1 MSVFEKASAD
11 LLAKIKSASS
21 FDDLA
26 TYFKAAFGIGE
37 TITPEKR
44 DPDKDA
50 NAYKDGDS
58 DYGVQVRG
66 KKARERVNEMAREIL
81 AQVDDPEDLTP
92 EQRDILKQYSGRGG
106 LTENSQY
113 EYYTPEHVAEG
124 VWGAMQVNGFANG
137 NVLEPSCGHGIFLS
151 TKPAGT
157 IVSGNDLDP
166 TGSKVARLLHPADHV
181 SNAPFEQIVMQTPDD
196 TFDGC
201 VGNVPFGG
209 ARGKFM
215 HDDPAFKDEK
225 RIECYFIHRIIDKT
239 KPGGLIC
246 LVVPTGVVGNKGVK
260 WSRFRADISKKAEF
274 LGAHKLPSKTF
285 GNQGTDT
292 VVDVIVLKK
301 HPRDLLDKVDD
312 LPLDTLKASNVLWGE
327 FIQGMYWQGE
337 GRPFIM
343 GKYVPKV
350 EGDRWSREVV
360 DGDVDN
366 AGLKAKLAQRFE
378 SRIDWPALE
387 VAPLVPKT
395 YAEGDRKSV
404 GGQQYA
410 FVAGSWQKLIEVQA
424 KTPIAKDRY
433 GAESVDEL
441 KGLLDDLPGCLSI
454 SMDQAL
460 RVYKDYPDAMS
471 PIQRKVV
478 EFALSQPGDEKC
490 QEQIWRGSIIGNMIG
505 RAMSKSDAGEDC
517 TADLDALRDLVA
529 GEVAKYGHPKNNK
542 KLVLTGDGVQ
552 GFGLFLN
559 AMDKDGNFSDL
570 LQGKKLDKAQAD
582 STSYDEGD
590 IQDIVRHLFVREGNE
605 SIEIEDVKALY
616 TGKIVIET
624 LADVAEIEGVAIS
637 PDGHIYPVNA
647 YCAGEITGKLADLSA
662 AIAQEDDPRLVAKFQ
677 AQIDE
682 INRKRTITKPEDI
695 AFSLQHKWFSKRY
708 VVEFLRDYG
717 YVKASY
723 GRIATV
729 EEEDYSGNMV
739 KKEQFVED
747 FEAQDG
753 IFIGIPEV
761 KFDKQFLKYLGG
773 GKVTSNDQDTIE
785 KYREQVATMEAQFNA
800 FMQQHQDIEDVA
812 AEYNARFNNFIP
824 QQYDD
829 MPLEGMEGYLSGR
842 INPHTY
848 QCSEVRRLSDMGSGI
863 CGFNTGLG
871 KSFMGLSLAAY
882 NHSKGRSKRAC
893 IVVPSA
899 TLENWYHE
907 ARAIYSDAHM
917 AKIHFIG
924 LRPKRNKKGNVQNR
938 PILGKDGNPRTWGN
952 GSEMLQDV
960 VEFRN
965 SKEQVY
971 EDMWAIPQSNY
982 ALVVMTKEKFG
993 MIPVRP
999 ETKSAYVDKM
1009 VGKAL
1014 MSERVAASMMK
1025 DDEKAAGKKKTYKD
1039 DVKQATLEGK
1049 FGDDGTKKSDALP
1062 YLEDMGFDSVLTDE
1076 THFYKNSMEAGDQT
1090 QGIAYLPTAPSAK
1103 IARDMALKSDYIRE
1117 MNNGRGVYGLS
1128 ATPVTNSPFEIFNI
1142 LTLVCPLE
1150 EFERF
1155 GVYSVD
1161 DFVRVFGQIEN
1172 VDKMTIS
1179 GEVKSVQGLTGF
1191 QNLDGLRNLFH
1202 KYVNLKKMK
1211 DVGAVVHEPMAVE
1224 KDELVAMSEGQE
1236 NVYEVLR
1243 SRAKEAA
1250 KKAAGGGGKSAGEIF
1265 SIIRDMDRVT
1275 TDLDLYYHTMTFIF
1289 PIESAPQVD
1298 KIVSSLPISLEREF
1312 LDEDTGDKKKTFI
1325 DANITLENLEY
1336 AIKLVVPEE
1345 FEDQVVMQF
1354 TGLGIDASRVSHP
1367 LTPKYAK
1374 LMENLKS
1381 HFESN
1386 GRQIVFT
1393 EEKSQH
1399 QKIKRI
1405 IVNHLPVTED
1415 QIAIINAED
1424 ASGDKLDKISKAY
1437 NAGTYRIVI
1446 ANKKAEVGVNL
1457 QQGTSAIHHLTL
1469 PWTPAS
1475 INQRNGR
1482 GVRQGNERETVDVFY
1497 YCGKGSFDLYR
1508 KDLLKAKAGWIDE
1521 LFTGEGSTARNG
1533 DATSGEDFMDL
1544 LADDPEEAARIR
1556 KERLAKEQA
1565 KRAER
1570 DRANMV
1576 NKLMALAAN
1585 HAALLQMD
1593 TEREARRE
1601 KLKSDL
1607 VDVHSKLARL
1617 KNNEAEQEKQDKA
1630 QAEINALQARL
1641 DGLDAVYD
1649 DKKAKVSSRVKIA
1662 ANFLRQ
1668 QSKDGKLPF
1677 DAALIDNPQNAIADT
1692 YGTLYAVG
1700 DVLEHDDNIIKITGV
1715 DVVARTVIGEA
1726 LVGYVSYEW
1735 KRGIEL
1741 KKLQG
1746 WKKVS
1751 YSERELSMKVLLSES
1766 HYYYELPTLG
1776 IDAAT
1781 FKELGEGARIQAP
1794 IVYVAEGETRVKW
1807 EDYSGYDPQH
1817 AEIVWPE
1824 PTQETFRA
1832 AVCKAYLE
1840 VRRESTYFGTNA
1852 KKFMETLFGANYAD
1866 VALEY
1871 GTKATESDVR
1881 AWVVNEYE
1889 KLKLTM
1895 AVTTATEES
1904 NRYYRAEAD
1913 IVARAQALGDN
1924 KDEIK
1929 NVSRAAMTEIKA
1941 ALDARVREERE
1952 EEQRVRAAQ
1961 RAQEEAEK
1969 AARDA
1974 EELAKMKADP
1984 AYKEVSAEWVDK
1996 FSSIGITIKYNT
2008 KPVAFRGMKGT
2019 SNTFG
2024 RLFLNDKAGKNG
2036 HIYRVKEILKNR
2048 YGSTFTDSWDEHY
2061 GAWWHF
2067 DASKA
2072 TLENL
2077 YDLLS

>member
-1 MSVFEKASAD
+1 MSIFEKASAD
-11 LLAKIKSASS
+11 LLAKIQSAAS
-21 FDDLA
+21 FEYLA
-26 TYFKAAFGIGE
+26 TYFKAAFGIRE
-37 TITPEKR
+37 PITPETR
-44 DPDKDA
+44 DQDKDA

-113 EYYTPEHVAEG
+113 EYYTPPHVAEG
-124 VWGAMQVNGFANG
+124 VWDAMKANGFANG
-137 NVLEPSCGHGIFLS
+137 NVLEPSCGHGVFLS
-151 TKPAGT
+151 SKPEGV

-209 ARGKFM
+209 ARGKSM
-215 HDDPAFKDEK
+215 HDDPAYKDEK
-225 RIECYFIHRIIDKT
+225 RIECYFIQRIIDKT
-239 KPGGLIC
+239 KPSGLIA
-246 LVVPTGVVGNKGVK
+246 LVVPTGVVGNKGAK

-285 GNQGTDT
+285 GQQGTDT
-292 VVDVIVLKK
+292 VTDVIVLRK
-301 HPRDLLDKVDD
+301 HPRDLLDRVQD
-312 LPLDTLKASNVLWGE
+312 LPLETLKSTNVLWAE
-327 FIQGMYWQGE
+327 FLQGMYWQGE
-337 GRPFIM
+337 GRQFIM
-343 GKYVPKV
+343 GKYIPKV
-350 EGDRWSREVV
+350 DSDRWSREIV

-378 SRIDWPALE
+378 SRIDWAALD
-387 VAPLVPKT
+387 VAPVVTKT

-404 GGQQYA
+404 GGQQYE
-410 FVAGSWQKLIEVQA
+410 FVAGSWQKVIEIQA
-424 KTPIAKDRY
+424 RTPISKDRY
-433 GAESVDEL
+433 GAESVEEL
-441 KGLLDDLPGCLSI
+441 RAMLSDLPGCLSI

-460 RVYKDYPDAMS
+460 RVYKDYPDALS
-471 PIQRKVV
+471 PMQQKVV

-490 QEQIWRGSIIGNMIG
+490 QEQVWRGSIIGNMIG
-505 RAMSKSDAGEDC
+505 RAMSKADSGEDC
-517 TADLDALRDLVA
+517 TADLDALRDLIT
-529 GEVAKYGHPKNNK
+529 GDVAKYGHPKNNK

-559 AMDKDGNFSDL
+559 AVDKDGNFSDL
-570 LQGKKLDKAQAD
+570 LQGKKLEKAKAGD
-582 STSYDEGD
+582 TKYDDGD
-590 IQDIVRHLFVREGNE
+590 VQDIVRHLFVREGKE
-605 SIEIEDVKALY
+605 AIEVEDVKALY
-616 TGKIVIET
+616 KGRIVIET
-624 LADVAEIEGVAIS
+624 LADVAEIDGIAVS
-637 PDGHIYPVNA
+637 QDGHIYPMNA
-647 YCAGEITGKLADLSA
+647 YCSGEITGKLADLSA

-695 AFSLQHKWFSKRY
+695 TFSLQHKWFSKRY

-717 YVKASY
+717 YGKASF
-723 GRIATV
+723 GRVATV
-729 EEEDYSGNMV
+729 EEEDYSGNV
-739 KKEQFVED
+739 VRKERFVED
-747 FEAQDG
+747 FDAQDG

-761 KFDKQFLKYLGG
+761 KFDKQFLKYLNG
-773 GKVTSNDQDTIE
+773 GKVTSNDQETIE

-800 FMQQHQDIEDVA
+800 FMQQHQDIDDVA
-812 AEYNARFNNFIP
+812 AEYNARFNAFIP

-829 MPLEGMEGYLSGR
+829 MPLEGMEDYFSGR
-842 INPHTY
+842 ITPHTY
-848 QCSEVRRLSDMGSGI
+848 QNSEVRRLSDMGSGI
-863 CGFNTGLG
+863 CGYKVGLG
-871 KSFMGLSLAAY
+871 KSFTGLSLAAY
-882 NHSKGRSKRAC
+882 NHSKGRAKRTC
-893 IVVPSA
+893 IVVPGA
-899 TLENWYHE
+899 VLENWYHE
-907 ARAIYSDAHM
+907 ARALYTDAHM
-917 AKIHFIG
+917 EKILFIG
-924 LRPKRNKKGNVQNR
+924 LRPKRDKDGAVQNR
-938 PILGKDGNPRTWGN
+938 PILDKDGNPRTWGD
-952 GSEMLQDV
+952 GSAMLQDV

-971 EDMWAIPQSNY
+971 EDMWSIPQSNY
-982 ALVVMTKEKFG
+982 AMVVMTKEKFG

-999 ETKSAYVDKM
+999 ETKSAYVEKM

-1014 MSERVAASMMK
+1014 MSERIASSMLK
-1025 DDEKAAGKKKTYKD
+1025 DDEGSKKKKSYKD
-1039 DVKQATLEGK
+1039 DVHQAQLEGK
-1049 FGDDGTKKSDALP
+1049 FGDENTKKSDTLP
-1062 YLEDMGFDSVLTDE
+1062 YLEDMGFDSVMTDE
-1076 THFYKNSMEAGDQT
+1076 THFFKNSMEAGDQT

-1117 MNNGRGVYGLS
+1117 MNNGRGVYGLT

-1142 LTLVCPLE
+1142 LTLVCPPE

-1155 GVYSVD
+1155 GVHTVD

-1179 GEVKSVQGLTGF
+1179 GEVKQVQGLTGF

-1202 KYVNLKKMK
+1202 KYVNLKSMK
-1211 DVGAVVHEPMAVE
+1211 DVGAVVHEPLAVE
-1224 KDELVAMSEGQE
+1224 KDELVTMSDGQE
-1236 NVYEVLR
+1236 SLYQALR
-1243 SRAKEAA
+1243 KQAKDAA
-1250 KKAAGGGGKSAGEIF
+1250 KGGKKSAGKIF
-1265 SIIRDMDRVT
+1265 TIIRNMDRVT
-1275 TDLDLYYHTMTFIF
+1275 TDLDLYYRTMTFNF
-1289 PIESAPQVD
+1289 PSEYSPQVD
-1298 KIVSSLPISLEREF
+1298 KIMAGLADSVEREIV
-1312 LDEDTGDKKKTFI
+1312 DEDTGEKKTI
-1325 DANITLENLEY
+1325 SVKVEATMERRGDTITV
-1336 AIKLVVPEE
+1336 VVPEE
-1345 FEDQVVMQF
+1345 FEDGVVMQF
-1354 TGLGIDASRVSHP
+1354 TGLGIEAARVSHP

-1374 LMENLKS
+1374 MIENLKS
-1381 HFESN
+1381 HFED
-1386 GRQIVFT
+1386 GGKQIIFT

-1424 ASGDKLDKISKAY
+1424 ASGDKLDKISKAF
-1437 NAGTYRIVI
+1437 NAGTYKFVI

-1482 GVRQGNERETVDVFY
+1482 GVRQGNDRDTVDVFY

-1521 LFTGEGSTARNG
+1521 LFTGEGSTAKNG

-1556 KERLAKEQA
+1556 KERLVAEKA
-1565 KRAER
+1565 KREAR

-1576 NKLMALAAN
+1576 NKLMALASN

-1593 TEREARRE
+1593 TEREERRT
-1601 KLKSDL
+1601 KLKTDL
-1607 VDVHSKLARL
+1607 VDAHSKLARL
-1617 KNNEAEQEKQDKA
+1617 KRNEAEQEKQDKA
-1630 QAEINALQARL
+1630 QTEINALQARL

-1662 ANFLRQ
+1662 TNFLRQ
-1668 QSKDGKLPF
+1668 QSKEGKLPF

-1692 YGTLYAVG
+1692 YGSLYAVG
-1700 DVLEHDDNIIKITGV
+1700 DVLEYKDTIIKIKSV
-1715 DVVARTVIGEA
+1715 DVVARTVKGDA
-1726 LVGYVSYEW
+1726 LVGYADYNW
-1735 KRGIEL
+1735 NMGMEL

-1751 YSERELSMKVLLSES
+1751 YSEKELAVKVLLAKS
-1766 HYYYELPTLG
+1766 HPYYELPGLG

-1781 FKELGEGARIQAP
+1781 FKELGEGADLSGVL
-1794 IVYVAEGETRVKW
+1794 VYVKDGEIVVKW
-1807 EDYSGYDPQH
+1807 EEYSGYSPAH
-1817 AEIVWPE
+1817 SEILWPE

-1840 VRRESTYFGTNA
+1840 LRRQSSYLGSSQ
-1852 KKFMETLFGANYAD
+1852 KRFMEAMFGANYAD

-1871 GTKATESDVR
+1871 GSKATDSDVR
-1881 AWVVNEYE
+1881 AFVVNEYE
-1889 KLKLTM
+1889 RIKLTLSM
-1895 AVTTATEES
+1895 TTATEES
-1904 NRYYRAEAD
+1904 NRYYRIEAD
-1913 IVARAQALGDN
+1913 VVASAQTLGDN

-1929 NVSRAAMTEIKA
+1929 GVARAAMTEIKA
-1941 ALDARVREERE
+1941 ALDQRVRQERE
-1952 EEQRVRAAQ
+1952 EAERLAAAQ
-1961 RAQEEAEK
+1961 LAQEESEK

-1984 AYKEVSAEWVDK
+1984 AYQEVPAEWVEK
-1996 FSSIGITIKYNT
+1996 FNAIGITIKYNT
-2008 KPVAFRGMKGT
+2008 KPVSLRNMKG
-2019 SNTFG
+2019 SGSAFK

-2048 YGSTFTDSWDEHY
+2048 YGATFTDSWGENC

-2072 TLENL
+2072 TFENL